1 MAEKLNPEPE
11 DSFGCMIFVQWCAPF
26 RLQHAGRFASEPAVR
41 ANTGKISGRLKRRS
55 RTMLRTRR
63 TMPL

>member
-1 MAEKLNPEPE
+1 
-11 DSFGCMIFVQWCAPF
+11 MIFVQWCAPF

-41 ANTGKISGRLKRRS
+41 ANTGEISGRLKRRS